1 MLVFGRFGW
10 TPDARGP
17 LERDLGRRN
26 PQDNALIPC
35 FSPNQDFPLPS
46 LGPMQEEEAVR
57 KRKMA
62 QEPQA
67 GEEEVPAPF
76 PSVLL
81 HVPAQHGPRL
91 QDNSAADPVL
101 PGTRWGDLLAL
112 PSGTETNPILS
123 LSFLPQTRS

>member
-17 LERDLGRRN
+17 LENLGRRN
-26 PQDNALIPC
+26 PQDNVLIPC
-35 FSPNQDFPLPS
+35 FSPNQHFPLPN
-46 LGPMQEEEAVR
+46 LGPMEEEEAVR

-67 GEEEVPAPF
+67 GEEEVPVPF

-81 HVPAQHGPRL
+81 HVPAQHGPQL
-91 QDNSAADPVL
+91 QDISAADPVL
-101 PGTRWGDLLAL
+101 LGTHWGDLLAL
-112 PSGTETNPILS
+112 PSGTKANPILS